1 MINGLQLCWASANI
15 DLIKILVC
23 HKKYFQPCGSQE
35 PPEIFLVYSTCTHVL
50 ELVVCLLPDTPTH
63 PQFPTGLYTV
73 LLIDVS
79 TSINK
84 AMFKEMQH
92 FIDQMVDGK
101 SYRYYTMA

>member
-1 MINGLQLCWASANI
+1 MVCSCFFFCWASANI
-15 DLIKILVC
+15 DRIKTGC
-23 HKKYFQPCGSQE
+23 DKKYFSNVVFE
-35 PPEIFLVYSTCTHVL
+35 NHLKYSWFTVRVHVL
-50 ELVVCLLPDTPTH
+50 ELVACLLPDTPTH

-101 SYRYYTMA
+101 SYQYYTMA

>member
-1 MINGLQLCWASANI
+1 MVCNYAELQQILTSSRYWFATRNI
-15 DLIKILVC
+15 SSHVVRRN
-23 HKKYFQPCGSQE
+23 Q
-35 PPEIFLVYSTCTHVL
+35 VYSTCTHVL

-101 SYRYYTMA
+101 SYQYYTMA

>member
-1 MINGLQLCWASANI
+1 M
-15 DLIKILVC
+15 
-23 HKKYFQPCGSQE
+23 
-35 PPEIFLVYSTCTHVL
+35 CTHVL